1 MTNSTKLFCAAK
13 TLNKPYTKVYSL
25 LVVKEVTVLIL
36 ETEKETLNYN
46 KLLVS
51 RNVFSLLLVVATS
64 IAVNTF
70 E

>member
-1 MTNSTKLFCAAK
+1 MTNATKLICAAK